1 MQLEVSRLMSTME
14 ERRATAM
21 AGPDSGTNGWAT
33 RVVLQPIAAP
43 SVLGL
48 FGFAGATLIV
58 ASNLAGWWGNAD
70 SPIILAPFAGFFGGL
85 AQLLAGMW
93 AYKARDAV
101 ATAMHG
107 MWGAFWLAYM
117 TLFILVAT
125 GQITVDRTF
134 DQALGFWFIA
144 LAAIT
149 WSGMFGALAEA
160 SLGIVAVLG
169 TLAAGS
175 TLAAIGLVGD
185 VSGITK
191 SGGWLFVISAGCAWY
206 MATAMM
212 VAAASGRTVLPLFK
226 GSAAANVPGRKP
238 TRAIELDW
246 AEPGVKQGQ

>member
-1 MQLEVSRLMSTME
+1 M
-14 ERRATAM
+14 
-21 AGPDSGTNGWAT
+21 SGTMHEGRRQTELDIARDGVAT

-48 FGFAGATLIV
+48 FGFAGATLVV
-58 ASNLAGWWGNAD
+58 ASNLAGWWGNTD
-70 SPIILAPFAGFFGGL
+70 SPMILAPFAGFFGGL

-93 AYKARDAV
+93 AYRARDAV

-107 MWGAFWLAYM
+107 MWGSFWLAYM

-125 GQITVDRTF
+125 GQIDVNRTF

-149 WSGMFGALAEA
+149 WSGMLGAFAEL
-160 SLGIVAVLG
+160 SFGIVAVLG

-185 VSGITK
+185 YGGWTK
-191 SGGWLFVISAGCAWY
+191 AGGWLFVISAGLAWY
-206 MATAMM
+206 VATAMM
-212 VAAASGRTVLPLFK
+212 LNAAGGKTLLPLFK
-226 GSAAANVPGRKP
+226 GKAGANVPGRRP
-238 TRAIELDW
+238 TRVIELEW
-246 AEPGVKQGQ
+246 AEPGVKMGQ